1 MRIQF
6 SKMHGIG
13 NDYVYVDCTKQT
25 IPDPGRFSK
34 FISDRHF
41 GIGSDGLILILP
53 SDKADFMMR
62 IFNADASEG
71 MMCGNAIRCMAKY
84 LYESGTVRKTEMDI
98 ETRSGIKHIKLF
110 LPAGKVTA
118 ARVDMGAAILE
129 GERIPTTLKGN
140 PVIDAPITV
149 DGVEYRITCVS
160 MGNPHCVIFV
170 PQINAI
176 DLERIGPMLE
186 YSPIFP
192 ERANIEFVTVVGR
205 THIKMRVWERGSG
218 ETWACGTGA
227 CASAVAAVL
236 HGFCP
241 KDEDIR
247 VDVKGGRLDVRYTDK
262 TVYLTGD
269 CEKVFEGVVEI

>member
-1 MRIQF
+1 M
-6 SKMHGIG
+6 
-13 NDYVYVDCTKQT
+13 
-25 IPDPGRFSK
+25 
-34 FISDRHF
+34 
-41 GIGSDGLILILP
+41 
-53 SDKADFMMR
+53 
-62 IFNADASEG
+62 
-71 MMCGNAIRCMAKY
+71 
-84 LYESGTVRKTEMDI
+84 
-98 ETRSGIKHIKLF
+98 
-110 LPAGKVTA
+110 
-118 ARVDMGAAILE
+118 
-129 GERIPTTLKGN
+129 
-140 PVIDAPITV
+140 
-149 DGVEYRITCVS
+149 EYRITCVS